1 MQARMTD
8 SHGSCCR
15 GAFLGRAAV
24 AGAALALGALAPSRI
39 YAAPQAGAGASPD
52 AALARLMSGNHVFVE
67 TMAATRTQTIAE
79 RAALGAGQA
88 PWASI
93 LTCADSR
100 LAPEIIFNT
109 GLGDIFVARVAGN
122 IADPAE
128 TASLEYG
135 SAVLGSQLIVV
146 MGHSS
151 CGAVKS
157 AIEASK
163 GEKMPSPDL
172 EHLVAAI
179 MPAVRSVSG
188 KPGDP
193 LVNAIKA
200 NVLESVHQ
208 LRANAL
214 LKDLAAHGKLKI
226 AGAYYDLS
234 SGKVSWLA

>member
-1 MQARMTD
+1 MPAKIHD
-8 SHGSCCR
+8 HDASCCR

-24 AGAALALGALAPSRI
+24 SGAAVALGLLAPSRI
-39 YAAPQAGAGASPD
+39 NAATQAGAGVSPD
-52 AALARLMSGNHVFVE
+52 AALAKLMAGNRVFVNE
-67 TMAATRTQTIAE
+67 MTPTRPQTIAE
-79 RAALGAGQA
+79 RVALGAGQA

-100 LAPEIIFNT
+100 TVAEIIFNV

-122 IADPAE
+122 VADPVE

-135 SAVLGSQLIVV
+135 AAVLGSQLILV

-163 GEKMPSPDL
+163 GEKMPTPDL
-172 EHLVAAI
+172 EHLVGTI
-179 MPAVRSVSG
+179 LPAVNSVKG
-188 KPGDP
+188 KPGDL

-200 NVLESVHQ
+200 NVLASVYHLQ
-208 LRANAL
+208 ANAL
-214 LKDLAAHGKLKI
+214 MKDLTAHGKLKI
-226 AGAYYDLS
+226 AGAYYDLE
-234 SGKVSWLA
+234 SGKVSLLT